1 MDAALLELSQGAS
14 PAEVAIRL
22 SAAVAVGGAVGWERE
37 RHDKPAGLR
46 THILVSLGS
55 ATFMLL
61 GFEVGG
67 HLAPRYGEAGLD
79 PTRVLQ
85 GVVGGI
91 GFLGAGAII
100 RHGINVRG
108 LTTAASLWVVAAIGV
123 SVGAGMYVLA
133 IATTALVILAL
144 WPLSQVKRLLAG
156 KADETRR
163 LAVTLARD
171 ARVATALA
179 AIEESGFAMDSVE
192 VGEEEDVRRLDVV
205 IKTSADASVGAL
217 LDDLGELE
225 GVRSATVSE

>member
-100 RHGINVRG
+100 KSSGQVTG
-108 LTTAASLWVVAAIGV
+108 MTTAASVWIAGALGAAAGMGAYVVA
-123 SVGAGMYVLA
+123 VLA
-133 IATTALVILAL
+133 TAFCLATLILLMRFAR
-144 WPLSQVKRLLAG
+144 PNAQAEQTGSSRSQRAQ
-156 KADETRR
+156 E
-163 LAVTLARD
+163 
-171 ARVATALA
+171 
-179 AIEESGFAMDSVE
+179 DSTPPE
-192 VGEEEDVRRLDVV
+192 PPD
-205 IKTSADASVGAL
+205 
-217 LDDLGELE
+217 
-225 GVRSATVSE
+225 